1 MSQVIDRFL
10 KEEDQSTVT
19 SHLVSTVLSQKKES
33 KDFPSLLEEAKASF
47 EGNPRKL
54 AIVMEKSKDFVG
66 GHQIFYDRKDHLAL
80 EDVLESDDDQS

>member
-1 MSQVIDRFL
+1 MSQVINRFL
-10 KEEDQSTVT
+10 EEEDQSTVT
-19 SHLVSTVLSQKKES
+19 SYLVSAVLSHKKES

-54 AIVMEKSKDFVG
+54 AIIMEQSKAFVG

-80 EDVLESDDDQS
+80 EDLQESDDNQS